1 MSIEKFN
8 DLYAK
13 HDNFL
18 VLLDSIAVMTKIDS
32 AFLLFDRKFSDK
44 IYFAIRN
51 NRRKYYHDEEINNI
65 INSIISYINEAQA
78 YELSYKNILKN
89 NYLAYQEDCRG
100 IDFNCEQIFF
110 EYLAFD
116 ALTLTALKNNS
127 NMEFLKENDTY
138 FLASINYFIEVI
150 PEIFKDKPIYKQTM
164 LMLDELVKKGW
175 PFSKSNRIFSRK
187 TKENLQK
194 VKVIEEY

>member
-89 NYLAYQEDCRG
+89 N
-100 IDFNCEQIFF
+100 
-110 EYLAFD
+110 
-116 ALTLTALKNNS
+116 
-127 NMEFLKENDTY
+127 
-138 FLASINYFIEVI
+138 
-150 PEIFKDKPIYKQTM
+150 
-164 LMLDELVKKGW
+164 
-175 PFSKSNRIFSRK
+175 
-187 TKENLQK
+187 
-194 VKVIEEY
+194 